1 VNGHVAYLDVQ
12 NGSRE
17 ELVSRH
23 APLVKR
29 IAYHL
34 VSRLPASVEV
44 DDLIQAGMIGLLE
57 AGSHY
62 QADKGATFETYASI
76 RIRGAMLDQ
85 MRQNGWA
92 PRSVTRQLR
101 EMSEAVR
108 RAESRLGR
116 EAMASDI
123 ASEMGVTLDEYHELL
138 RDTSSVRLF
147 SLEQIG
153 ENEQE
158 AVDVGGGD
166 DRYAPLENV
175 LADDFQHALADN
187 IKKLPERE
195 KLVMALYYDS
205 GLNLKEIGEVMEVSE
220 SRVSQI
226 HSQAIVRLK
235 GRLSDWTVA

>member
-1 VNGHVAYLDVQ
+1 VNGHAAYLNVQ

-17 ELVSRH
+17 DLVSRH

-62 QADKGATFETYASI
+62 QADKGASFETYASI
-76 RIRGAMLDQ
+76 RIRGSMIDQ
-85 MRQNGWA
+85 MRQSGWA

-108 RAESRLGR
+108 RTEARLGR
-116 EAMASDI
+116 EAAP
-123 ASEMGVTLDEYHELL
+123 AEVAGEMGVSLDEYHDLL

-153 ENEQE
+153 ESEQE
-158 AVDVGGGD
+158 AVDIGGGD
-166 DRYAPLENV
+166 DRYAPLENI
-175 LADDFQHALADN
+175 LEEDFQQALASQIN
-187 IKKLPERE
+187 NLPERE

-220 SRVSQI
+220 SRICQI

-235 GRLSDWTVA
+235 SRLGDWTAA

>member
-1 VNGHVAYLDVQ
+1 VNGHAAYLDVQ

-62 QADKGATFETYASI
+62 QADRGASFETYASI
-76 RIRGAMLDQ
+76 RIRGAMIDQ
-85 MRQNGWA
+85 MRQCGWA

-108 RAESRLGR
+108 RTEARLGR
-116 EAMASDI
+116 EAGA
-123 ASEMGVTLDEYHELL
+123 AEVAGEMGVSLDEYHDLL

-153 ENEQE
+153 ESEQE
-158 AVDVGGGD
+158 PADIGGGD
-166 DRYAPLENV
+166 DRYAPLENI
-175 LADDFQHALADN
+175 LEDDFQQALASQIN
-187 IKKLPERE
+187 SLPERE

-220 SRVSQI
+220 SRICQI

-235 GRLSDWTVA
+235 SRLGEWTAA

>member
-1 VNGHVAYLDVQ
+1 VNGHAAYLDVQ

-76 RIRGAMLDQ
+76 RIRGAMIDQ

-101 EMSEAVR
+101 QMSEAVR

-116 EAMASDI
+116 VAMASDI
-123 ASEMGVTLDEYHELL
+123 ASEMGVSLDEYHDLL

-166 DRYAPLENV
+166 DRYAPLANV
-175 LADDFQHALADN
+175 LADDFQHALANN
-187 IKKLPERE
+187 IKNLPERE
-195 KLVMALYYDS
+195 ELVMALYYDS

-220 SRVSQI
+220 SRVCQI

-235 GRLSDWTVA
+235 ARLSDWTAA

>member
-1 VNGHVAYLDVQ
+1 VNGHAAYLDVQ

-76 RIRGAMLDQ
+76 RIRGAMIDQ

-123 ASEMGVTLDEYHELL
+123 ASEMGVSLDEYHELL

-187 IKKLPERE
+187 IKNLPERE

-220 SRVSQI
+220 SRVCQI

-235 GRLSDWTVA
+235 GRLSDWTAA